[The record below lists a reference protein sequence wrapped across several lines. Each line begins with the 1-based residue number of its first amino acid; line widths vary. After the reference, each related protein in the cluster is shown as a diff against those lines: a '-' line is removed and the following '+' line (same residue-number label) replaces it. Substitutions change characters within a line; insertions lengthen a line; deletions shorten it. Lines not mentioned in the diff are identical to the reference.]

1 LIVFDSGLQSTC
13 NEENAGRATGSSQA
27 TKAEQDAKKEEL
39 LHFQLSP
46 SRENIFAQ
54 VGSRVQKKSIWPFR

>member
-27 TKAEQDAKKEEL
+27 TKAEQDAKK
-39 LHFQLSP
+39 
-46 SRENIFAQ
+46 
-54 VGSRVQKKSIWPFR
+54 